1 MKYSD
6 LEKQI
11 QSPVFS
17 RQELLLHG
25 LTVYDYQLS
34 LWVKK
39 GHLLRL
45 KKGLYVFARE
55 AGRLRKEEVAC
66 LLYPP
71 AYISLESALSHYG
84 FIPEVVYACTCVTAR
99 TNRTFDNAFGRF
111 VYRHVKQSLFWG
123 YAPVAT
129 ESGVYQMAEPEKALL
144 DYLYLNLGAI
154 NSRADVE
161 GLRLNRDQMKRHLD
175 VNRFRRYLSAF
186 GIKKLEQW
194 ATACLP

>member
-1 MKYSD
+1 MLRQRPFLVTSAQNRLIFHRIIINNKFMKYRD

-55 AGRLRKEEVAC
+55 PGRR
-66 LLYPP
+66 
-71 AYISLESALSHYG
+71 
-84 FIPEVVYACTCVTAR
+84 
-99 TNRTFDNAFGRF
+99 GRPS
-111 VYRHVKQSLFWG
+111 VKHGSDEA
-123 YAPVAT
+123 AP
-129 ESGVYQMAEPEKALL
+129 G
-144 DYLYLNLGAI
+144 
-154 NSRADVE
+154 
-161 GLRLNRDQMKRHLD
+161 
-175 VNRFRRYLSAF
+175 
-186 GIKKLEQW
+186 
-194 ATACLP
+194 